1 METDNNFYVAT
12 SGALP
17 WREPDNVTLPAIEW
31 SSLAFSSSHFSRKAP
46 VPDPSSLNDKGC
58 LSSVLGI
65 AFINQWLGVLV
76 DELHLIA
83 AEDGDTESVRDF
95 KDFDGVALRGVARH
109 IGGVESVVDA
119 YELEELARLGERA
132 ARDVVVE
139 EVVSV

>member
-1 METDNNFYVAT
+1 MSVDFDYDENQGNSAHTECLLSIETDNNFYVAT

-17 WREPDNVTLPAIEW
+17 WREPDNAPGDRMVVPGIFVE
-31 SSLAFSSSHFSRKAP
+31 SLLRKAV
-46 VPDPSSLNDKGC
+46 VPDPSS
-58 LSSVLGI
+58 
-65 AFINQWLGVLV
+65 
-76 DELHLIA
+76 LIA

>member
-1 METDNNFYVAT
+1 MDTDNNFYVAT

-31 SSLAFSSSHFSRKAP
+31 SSLAFSSSHFSRKAV
-46 VPDPSSLNDKGC
+46 VPDPSS
-58 LSSVLGI
+58 
-65 AFINQWLGVLV
+65 
-76 DELHLIA
+76 LIA